1 MQGGSSPHACR
12 AGWDKAGKE
21 ASSNIGRYQSY
32 QADYG
37 ESLARIVEY
46 HRMFIRAWRDLSLR
60 LLAGLETSGN
70 QKGLIWRYWM
80 QPPRISKTGPPL
92 RASEAASLSK
102 LREELQG
109 ARCGSER
116 REGLPG
122 PSLTFTVLG
131 RSMAKFEA

>member
-46 HRMFIRAWRDLSLR
+46 HRMFIESKSCT
-60 LLAGLETSGN
+60 GLERPFSKASRRPGN
-70 QKGLIWRYWM
+70 IW
-80 QPPRISKTGPPL
+80 K
-92 RASEAASLSK
+92 SERTYVEILDASLQESP
-102 LREELQG
+102 RP
-109 ARCGSER
+109 
-116 REGLPG
+116 GLH
-122 PSLTFTVLG
+122 
-131 RSMAKFEA
+131 